1 LKLAQR
7 MSRLGTETAFEV
19 LVKAKAL
26 EAQGKEVIHLEIG
39 EPDFPTPQSVVAA
52 GTSALEKGHTHY
64 CASAGIPEL
73 REAVA
78 RDIRA
83 TRGIPVDAD
92 WVVITPGAKPIMF
105 YLILALVE
113 EGDEVLYPN
122 PGFPIYESM
131 INFAGGKPVPLPLLE
146 EFEFRFDVSELRQRV
161 NDRTKLIIINS
172 PQNPTGGLL
181 TKSDLEAIAEIA
193 VERDIMVLSDEIYAR
208 MVYDGSH
215 HSISSLPGM
224 LEKTVILDG
233 FSKTYAMTGWRLGY
247 GVMPPVLQAH
257 ISRLVTN
264 SVSCTAPFTQI
275 AGLEALANAES
286 DVSEMVAEFRRRRDF
301 ISKALDSIP
310 GIRCL
315 CPPGAFYV
323 FPNIQSFSMKSS
335 AFADYLLNSAG
346 VAVLSGSSFGEFGE
360 GHIRISY
367 ANSMGN
373 LAKAVQR
380 IGEAVGKLR
389 T

>member
-1 LKLAQR
+1 LKLAKR
-7 MSRLGTETAFEV
+7 LGRLGTETAFEV

-26 EAQGKEVIHLEIG
+26 EAQGKEIIHLEIG

-52 GTSALEKGHTHY
+52 GTTALEKGHTHY
-64 CASAGIPEL
+64 CSPAGVPEL
-73 REAVA
+73 REAIA
-78 RDIRA
+78 RDVSA
-83 TRGIPVDAD
+83 TRAIPIDRD
-92 WVVITPGAKPIMF
+92 WVVVTPGAKPIMF

-146 EFEFRFDVSELRQRV
+146 EFEFRFDVNELRRRV
-161 NDRTKLIIINS
+161 SDRTKLIIINS

-181 TKSDLEAIAEIA
+181 TKSDLQAIAEIA

-208 MVYDGSH
+208 IIYDGTH
-215 HSISSLPGM
+215 NSISSLPGM
-224 LEKTVILDG
+224 LERTVILDG

-247 GVMPPVLQAH
+247 GIMRPDLQAH

-286 DVSEMVAEFRRRRDF
+286 AVSEMVAEFRRRRDF
-301 ISKALDSIP
+301 ISKSLDSIP
-310 GIRCL
+310 GMRCL

-323 FPNIQSFSMKSS
+323 FPNISSFGMACSE
-335 AFADYLLNSAG
+335 FADYLLNSAG
-346 VAVLSGSSFGEFGE
+346 VAVLSGSSFGEYGE

-380 IGEAVGKLR
+380 IGEAVGKL
-389 T
+389 